1 MMFEC
6 GSPEITVIR
15 ASSDETNLK
24 NLLLGRLDAFPLDQR
39 VAEFILANDLPPAD
53 AARIGSNAVAVH
65 SRPQLLL
72 ISRKAANGEELI
84 RLFNQGLNT
93 IRSNGAYERIVN
105 DATFSQKK
113 P

>member
-24 NLLLGRLDAFPLDQR
+24 NLLRGRLDAFPLDQQ
-39 VAEFILANDLPPAD
+39 VAEYMLANDLPAAD
-53 AARIGSNAVAVH
+53 AARIGINAIAVH
-65 SRPQLLL
+65 SRPQHLL
-72 ISRKAANGEELI
+72 ISRKAANGEALT
-84 RLFNQGLNT
+84 RLFNRGLAT
-93 IRSNGAYERIVN
+93 IRNNGVYERITK
-105 DATFSQKK
+105 DATFSRAK